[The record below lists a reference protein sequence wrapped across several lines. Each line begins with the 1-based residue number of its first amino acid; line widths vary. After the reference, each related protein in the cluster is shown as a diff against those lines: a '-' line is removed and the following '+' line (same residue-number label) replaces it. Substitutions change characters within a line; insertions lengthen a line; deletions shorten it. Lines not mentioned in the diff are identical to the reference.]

1 MQLESPIVDPRA
13 STSPLVANAAK
24 PPLPRMPYSALNFRS
39 VVADRH
45 DLLPAWII
53 DQSKL
58 NEQPGSTSSSMVSP
72 PSAPDAP
79 SFPFEKL
86 PTELK
91 LMIVEYAMPS
101 NGLRPQPTLCPLR
114 SLWILPDKLRRRTD
128 KELWYNQHE
137 RRRLP
142 TALFY
147 TNKWLSS
154 VALAI
159 TYHHLPFYIN
169 IYPWGI
175 MYHPRT
181 LLFGHHFRSHLSFQQ
196 LPQFKSLRHY
206 RLNIMHDGNWYDDN
220 SDKHHEN
227 RYWRFR
233 EICEVF
239 KEQLRFVSDS
249 LSANDDIQSLSIS
262 IPCLCCLAN
271 SGTGVMQAC
280 AKTLDFLRPLQ
291 RLWVT
296 KPVVLEA
303 VHDNG
308 FDGLEG
314 DVWLNTCSE
323 PECQHLAEMAR
334 KSLHHLDGR
343 LISQEEET
351 WKELKAMD
359 RGDDARRSHESR
371 ISLHGLWTRLN
382 HIQDTDRNA
391 TRRGV
396 EDRLKRDF
404 ERCARDAEVRMQQDL
419 GGSANA

>member
-1 MQLESPIVDPRA
+1 
-13 STSPLVANAAK
+13 
-24 PPLPRMPYSALNFRS
+24 
-39 VVADRH
+39 
-45 DLLPAWII
+45 
-53 DQSKL
+53 
-58 NEQPGSTSSSMVSP
+58 MVSP

-86 PTELK
+86 PTELQ
-91 LMIVEYAMPS
+91 LMIIEYAMPS
-101 NGLRPQPTLCPLR
+101 NGLRPQSVLCPLR
-114 SLWILPDKLRRRTD
+114 SLWNLTDKLQSRTD

-154 VALAI
+154 AALAI

-181 LLFGHHFRSHLSFQQ
+181 LLFGHHFRSHLNFQQ

-206 RLNIMHDGNWYDDN
+206 RLNIMHDANWYDDN
-220 SDKHHEN
+220 SDKHHGN
-227 RYWRFR
+227 RYVRFR

-249 LSANDDIQSLSIS
+249 LSANDNLQSLYIS

-271 SGTGVMQAC
+271 SGTGVMEAC
-280 AKTLDFLRPLQ
+280 SKTLDFLTPLQ
-291 RLWVT
+291 RLRVA

-323 PECQHLAEMAR
+323 PECQHLAEFAR
-334 KSLHHLDGR
+334 KSLHHLDGK
-343 LISQEEET
+343 LISQEEER

-404 ERCARDAEVRMQQDL
+404 KRCAVCAEVSMQQDL
-419 GGSANA
+419 GASARA